1 MQTLIIIAIVTFL
14 IVVVLAA
21 IKNKAGEV
29 GSLPYEKKKALFTP
43 AERSFYGVLKQVV
56 AEDFEVFGQV
66 RMADFLGINKGL
78 EKGTRQGF
86 FNKIKA
92 KHVDFVLCNP
102 DDLSVVAV
110 IELDD
115 KSHNRAKA
123 IESDKFKDA
132 AFKVAGIPLIRF
144 KAQKSY
150 ARNDVIK
157 VLQQSIDFNGDALPN
172 HSKIKEVATLPMKK
186 VTQIKSMPK
195 QTDDKLCPKCSST
208 MVQKKPSSGKYAG
221 KVFLACSAYPKC
233 KTILP
238 VEVAG

>member
-1 MQTLIIIAIVTFL
+1 MQTLIIIAIVIFL
-14 IVVVLAA
+14 MVVVLAA
-21 IKNKAGEV
+21 IKNKVGEV

-43 AERSFYGVLKQVV
+43 AERSFYGVLKQV
-56 AEDFEVFGQV
+56 ASEHYTIFGQV
-66 RMADFLGINKGL
+66 RMADLLDIKKGL
-78 EKGTRQGF
+78 EKGQRQGF

-115 KSHNRAKA
+115 KSHNRPKV

-132 AFKVAGIPLIRF
+132 AFEVAGIPLIRF

-150 ARNDVIK
+150 VINEIAMS
-157 VLQQSIDFNGDALPN
+157 LQQSIGFNGNVLSEAP
-172 HSKIKEVATLPMKK
+172 KIKSVSIPPVQKDIQVKPA
-186 VTQIKSMPK
+186 PK
-195 QTDDKLCPKCSST
+195 EKQAKLCPKCSSALIQRKAT
-208 MVQKKPSSGKYAG
+208 KGKHAG
-221 KVFLACSAYPKC
+221 NVFLACSAYPKC

-238 VEVAG
+238 LEASS